1 MRDRQTGSLWSQV
14 SGICISGPLEGT
26 ALVQYPAFQ
35 TTFKEYKK
43 QYPSGLVLKKANKG
57 RRGSNYDA
65 YFEDKTRLGIFGRID
80 NFSRLGAKEKIFG
93 LRLKSGDVAVS
104 KLYLFQNHYRIINAE
119 MDRILIYYNPN
130 TETVTAYYLPQSGAE
145 QNLEFQVTDSSI
157 SLGGKDI
164 VWNLSKGQ
172 VIQGEGRALEP
183 VPVITAFWFA
193 WVSFFPQTEL
203 IN

>member
-14 SGICISGPLEGT
+14 SGICILGPMEGT
-26 ALVQYPAFQ
+26 VLVQYPAFQ

-57 RRGSNYDA
+57 KRGSNYDT
-65 YFEDKTRLGIFGRID
+65 YFADKTRLGIFGRID

-93 LRLKSGDVAVS
+93 LRLETREVAVS
-104 KLYLFQNHYRIINAE
+104 KLYLFRNHYRIINIE
-119 MDRILIYYNPN
+119 MDRILINYNPD
-130 TETVTAYYLPQSGAE
+130 TETVTAYYLPQSRTE
-145 QNLEFQVTDSSI
+145 QNLEFQVTDSTI
-157 SLGGKDI
+157 SQVSSDLI
-164 VWNLSKGQ
+164 WSLSKGQ
-172 VIQGEGRALEP
+172 VIKGSGRALRP